1 MIDGE
6 IYIRTST
13 PIAIFAYRNN
23 TELCSSLTHYA
34 CVMSDCVYIKGLNG
48 SSGRI
53 YTGET
58 KLAREDEIEVF
69 VNQLYRRGFHYNKAN
84 RRVIKILTGELI

>member
-6 IYIRTST
+6 IYVRIGYPT
-13 PIAIFAYRNN
+13 AIFAYRNN

-48 SSGRI
+48 SSGI
-53 YTGET
+53 ICTGET